1 MCLWSE
7 LAIVNLKLFNVTWLH
22 TVVDFSTFPTI
33 RVITLDALYDVN
45 TPWRQFVEIRS
56 QVDNAKSM
64 GTQQGQDG
72 LLEMVLCF
80 VSEINSIFFFK
91 WKKKIKFCSSNML
104 CILFCWFVKLKKTY
118 ECEMSTLRN
127 YIKVSLNIPK
137 LYQRIFYPWFMKG
150 YLPRIIGRY
159 PFINHE

>member
-1 MCLWSE
+1 MKSVFEALTITIETRKNILVLDNCVWRHTSKMFKAMCLWSE

-91 WKKKIKFCSSNML
+91 WKKKIKFCSSNIL
-104 CILFCWFVKLKKTY
+104 CILFCWFVKLKKRMNAR
-118 ECEMSTLRN
+118 CQ
-127 YIKVSLNIPK
+127 P
-137 LYQRIFYPWFMKG
+137 
-150 YLPRIIGRY
+150 
-159 PFINHE
+159 

>member
-1 MCLWSE
+1 MCHWSE
-7 LAIVNLKLFNVTWLH
+7 LAIVDLKLFNVPWLH
-22 TVVDFSTFPTI
+22 IVVDFSTFLTI

-80 VSEINSIFFFK
+80 VSEINSIFLK
-91 WKKKIKFCSSNML
+91 MKKKIKFCSSNIL
-104 CILFCWFVKLKKTY
+104 CILFCWFVKLKKRMNARCQPEEIILRYHYTFLNYTKEFFIRDLWKVTY
-118 ECEMSTLRN
+118 QGLLVGILS
-127 YIKVSLNIPK
+127 
-137 LYQRIFYPWFMKG
+137 
-150 YLPRIIGRY
+150 
-159 PFINHE
+159 